1 MPSLAK
7 WMVAAMTNLKLAKG
21 RVPITNR
28 GSTNTPYLLVD
39 FPSKEVFDSLYPRNT
54 QEQIDRYW
62 IILNKRK
69 DGASLQESGK
79 VYALSRERIRQIEAK
94 FCRRVGNH
102 YWAEV
107 DYSLNKLGLV
117 SFLKI
122 EQI

>member
-1 MPSLAK
+1 
-7 WMVAAMTNLKLAKG
+7 MTNLKLAKG

-28 GSTNTPYLLVD
+28 GSTNTPYLLVN
-39 FPSKEVFDSLYPRNT
+39 FPSKKVFDDLYPRNS
-54 QEQIDRYW
+54 QEQIDRSW
-62 IILNKRK
+62 EILNRRSK
-69 DGASLQESGK
+69 GASLVEAGK
-79 VYALSRERIRQIEAK
+79 PFSLTRERVRQIEAR
-94 FCRRVGNH
+94 FCRRVGEH